1 MAAYDEP
8 ESALRSPPTL
18 AEQAYDLVEELIV
31 TLRLRPGTIFSEA
44 ALADLTGMGRTPLRE
59 ALQRLAAERLIHVMP
74 RRGMIVA
81 EIDLVDFLALLETR
95 RALDRLV
102 LSAATRRA
110 SAIERDRL
118 LRVGQAMERAASEGA
133 VDAFMRAD
141 REGDELL
148 AAAAHN
154 VYAVQASAPLHT
166 HCRRFWM
173 KYRDAGDVSRSA
185 MLHGI
190 MLRAVADRDEAGALR
205 ASDLLLDYL
214 EQITRETLELRQ
226 GR

>member
-1 MAAYDEP
+1 MSVLDDT
-8 ESALRSPPTL
+8 ESVLRSPRTL
-18 AEQAYDLVEELIV
+18 SEQAYDLVEELIV
-31 TLRLRPGTIFSEA
+31 TLRLRPGMVFSEA
-44 ALADLTGMGRTPLRE
+44 ALAELTGMGRTPLRE

-102 LSAATRRA
+102 LAAATRRA

-118 LRVGQAMERAASEGA
+118 LRVSQAMERAAREGA

-141 REGDELL
+141 REGDDLL

-154 VYAVQASAPLHT
+154 PYAVRASAPLHT

-205 ASDLLLDYL
+205 ASDLLVDYL